1 MISET
6 NAVPVFLEL
15 TFLGKREITERKRKK
30 KSGSHNGTYAIKRNE
45 KMRGNMDPI
54 DIWA

>member
-6 NAVPVFLEL
+6 NAVPVFLKL
-15 TFLGKREITERKRKK
+15 TFLGKREITEKKRKK
-30 KSGSHNGTYAIKRNE
+30 KSGSHTGTYAIKGNE
-45 KMRGNMDPI
+45 KIGGNMDPT